1 METTSK
7 YIVPGI
13 LFLFT
18 FTFGFWLSR
27 LGKPYNGLVFNL
39 HKLVAL
45 AAVVFIVIQT
55 YNQIKGV
62 GIQPVFLVL
71 AAVCILCIIALFATG
86 ALMSIGNLP
95 YTPLL
100 TIHKVALVVLPLAA
114 MGMVYV
120 LAGKLL

>member
-1 METTSK
+1 MELTSK

-18 FTFGFWLSR
+18 FAFGFLLSR

-95 YTPLL
+95 HAPLL
-100 TIHKVALVVLPLAA
+100 TIHKVSLVVLPLAA
-114 MGMVYV
+114 LGMVYV
-120 LAGKLL
+120 LAGKSL